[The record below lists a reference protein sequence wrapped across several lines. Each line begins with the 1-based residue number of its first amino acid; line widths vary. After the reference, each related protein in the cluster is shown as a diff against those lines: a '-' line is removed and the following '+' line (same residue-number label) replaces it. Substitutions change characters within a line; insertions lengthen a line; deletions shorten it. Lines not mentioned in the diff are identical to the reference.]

1 MSRIAFISAVENYF
15 WGGSE
20 ELWSQ
25 VALRMAQ
32 QGVTVGANVT
42 HNARTPEPLRAL
54 IDAGGAVTWRPDA
67 GSSSLLG
74 RASRHFQ
81 PDKIYR
87 WLDSFQPDFAFI
99 SQGTNLDGY
108 KWMRECARRK
118 IPFVTV
124 AQSASEVAW
133 PHSEMATEIAEGYEA
148 AQACFFVSRSNMELT
163 RRQLARPLP
172 NAQVVR
178 NPFNVSYDAAPSW
191 PASDP
196 VWKLACVG
204 RLEPNSKGQDI
215 LFEVLQDEAWR
226 QRPIEVTLFGRGFHT
241 ENVLALKQMMGL
253 EKVTYGGFT
262 EDVESIWASHH
273 ALVLPSRSEG
283 LPLVVVEAMLC
294 GRPAIVTDVAGNAEL
309 LQDGV
314 SGFVAAAAAP
324 KCLAEAME
332 RAWQR
337 RSEWQEM
344 GQAAALRVRKLVPR
358 DPVETFLQTLQP
370 LMPGRS
376 TG

>member
-1 MSRIAFISAVENYF
+1 MDAGHAYELVRSDSEKALEMVRPGGVILWHDYHYTHDGVYTLSQRAGPVGAAEVRAEHDPGLPRRAARGAARGAGGPQFGGGGQMSRVAFISAVENYF

-67 GSSSLLG
+67 GAGSLLG

-87 WLDSFQPDFAFI
+87 WLDSFRPDFAFI

-148 AQACFFVSRSNMELT
+148 ARACFFVSRSNMELT

-178 NPFNVSYDAAPSW
+178 NPFNVSYDAAPRW
-191 PASDP
+191 PASEP

-215 LFEVLQDEAWR
+215 LFEVLQDE
-226 QRPIEVTLFGRGFHT
+226 RGA
-241 ENVLALKQMMGL
+241 NAPLK
-253 EKVTYGGFT
+253 
-262 EDVESIWASHH
+262 
-273 ALVLPSRSEG
+273 
-283 LPLVVVEAMLC
+283 
-294 GRPAIVTDVAGNAEL
+294 
-309 LQDGV
+309 
-314 SGFVAAAAAP
+314 
-324 KCLAEAME
+324 
-332 RAWQR
+332 
-337 RSEWQEM
+337 
-344 GQAAALRVRKLVPR
+344 
-358 DPVETFLQTLQP
+358 
-370 LMPGRS
+370 
-376 TG
+376 